1 MPVQL
6 LMNGHLIWIFIDW
19 KVNLYRV
26 KANKKIMDQRP
37 KTIIMTQ
44 EKNKA
49 YKKKW
54 REEHHDEIREK
65 ARQYYRDN
73 KAPYL
78 ARSKAQYDADPEAAK
93 LRHSIYVKTHR
104 EELKRKFKIYYRA
117 NPEMFSQRGKKYRE
131 KVKQIQKSTGMDI
144 IISDLKKAQRQDK
157 KNQSAEA
164 LAIFRNS
171 YIKTGKDIIDSL
183 RPKAN

>member
-1 MPVQL
+1 
-6 LMNGHLIWIFIDW
+6 
-19 KVNLYRV
+19 
-26 KANKKIMDQRP
+26 
-37 KTIIMTQ
+37 MTQ

-65 ARQYYRDN
+65 ARQYYKDN
-73 KAPYL
+73 PEPYR

-104 EELKRKFKIYYRA
+104 EELKRKNKIYYRA
-117 NPEMFSQRGKKYRE
+117 NPELFSQRRKKYRE
-131 KVKQIQKSTGMDI
+131 KVKQIQKTTGMDI
-144 IISDLKKAQRQDK
+144 LISDLKKARKQEK
-157 KNQSAEA
+157 KNQSADA
-164 LAIFRNS
+164 LAVFRAS
-171 YIKTGKDIIDSL
+171 FIKAGKDILDSL